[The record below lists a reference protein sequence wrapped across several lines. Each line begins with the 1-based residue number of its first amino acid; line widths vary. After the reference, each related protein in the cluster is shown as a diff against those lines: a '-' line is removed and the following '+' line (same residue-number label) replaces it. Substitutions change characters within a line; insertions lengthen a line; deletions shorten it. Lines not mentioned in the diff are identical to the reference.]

1 MKILVYGAGVI
12 GSLYAGKLQAGGH
25 RVTVLA
31 RGARL
36 SEIRHYGLVLQ
47 DIIGGGRIVTQVE
60 TAERIAADDRYD
72 IALVTVRRDQLASAV
87 PKLKASS
94 IPNLLFML
102 NNPTG
107 AESLAEVLGRDR
119 VLLGFPGAGGARD
132 RHVIQYALI
141 PQQPTTLGELDGQIS
156 SRLREIEMALKTSG
170 FPTRISRHMDAWL
183 KAHAFFVTAVSG
195 AIYLAGGDCR
205 RLSEEDALLALMTN
219 GVREGFY
226 AVRTLGLT
234 VTPLALRV
242 LFTWLPKSFAI
253 FYWRKFFRTEMAD
266 YVFGRHAR
274 TASREMR
281 EIANDCR
288 SMLATTGIEAR
299 ALQRLYDAID
309 NYALAPTGL
318 SLSTA
323 P

>member
-47 DIIGGGRIVTQVE
+47 DIIGGGRIVIQVE

-107 AESLAEVLGRDR
+107 TESLAEGLGRDR
-119 VLLGFPGAGGARD
+119 VLLGFPGAGGTRID
-132 RHVIQYALI
+132 MSF
-141 PQQPTTLGELDGQIS
+141 TTL
-156 SRLREIEMALKTSG
+156 
-170 FPTRISRHMDAWL
+170 
-183 KAHAFFVTAVSG
+183 
-195 AIYLAGGDCR
+195 
-205 RLSEEDALLALMTN
+205 
-219 GVREGFY
+219 
-226 AVRTLGLT
+226 
-234 VTPLALRV
+234 
-242 LFTWLPKSFAI
+242 
-253 FYWRKFFRTEMAD
+253 
-266 YVFGRHAR
+266 
-274 TASREMR
+274 
-281 EIANDCR
+281 
-288 SMLATTGIEAR
+288 
-299 ALQRLYDAID
+299 
-309 NYALAPTGL
+309 
-318 SLSTA
+318 
-323 P
+323 